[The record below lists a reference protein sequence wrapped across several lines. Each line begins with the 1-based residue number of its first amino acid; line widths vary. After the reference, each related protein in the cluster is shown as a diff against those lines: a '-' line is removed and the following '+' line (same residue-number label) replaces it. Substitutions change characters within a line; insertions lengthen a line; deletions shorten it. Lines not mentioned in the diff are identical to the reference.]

1 MIRDTQEPE
10 LLRLKPSQLTTAQK
24 WWLGLL
30 AALVVRDL
38 LPKDPQKRREL
49 VADFDRRAK
58 LGGVDVDPATDDW

>member
-1 MIRDTQEPE
+1 
-10 LLRLKPSQLTTAQK
+10 
-24 WWLGLL
+24 
-30 AALVVRDL
+30 LVVRDL